1 MSRLARSDSRSRAG
15 AGAHA
20 KPGYRE
26 RAALERRGSALI
38 RALVGGA
45 FAVVAALYWLVR
57 ELGLDRAELMDFALT
72 SLAFIAVFAVPGIAA
87 GAVLG
92 ILRRR
97 RGG

>member
-1 MSRLARSDSRSRAG
+1 MRRASQRDRGAG

-20 KPGYRE
+20 EPGNRE
-26 RAALERRGSALI
+26 RAALERRGSALV
-38 RALVGGA
+38 RALVGGTL
-45 FAVVAALYWLVR
+45 AVAVALYWLVR
-57 ELGLDRAELMDFALT
+57 ELGLDRAELIDFALT
-72 SLAFIAVFAVPGIAA
+72 SLAFIAVFAIPGIAV